1 MYQLTENKI
10 AEIENFYSSL
20 EESMVKSKVE
30 VLLSEIK
37 LTGRIKEEQMASL
50 VSLATHFP
58 IGVQSFSQYFALSV
72 KNNTEIEITVVEKKK
87 EVVSKSAPLKKK

>member
-1 MYQLTENKI
+1 MYQLKANKI
-10 AEIENFYSSL
+10 TELETFITKLENSI
-20 EESMVKSKVE
+20 VKSKLE
-30 VLLSEIK
+30 VLLAGVK
-37 LTGRIKEEQMASL
+37 LKKAITMEQMSSL